1 MSGGEGDSNK
11 EPPTPV
17 DMTTKGKKE
26 GREEFKDT
34 AEMKIMTTLPFPFPM
49 LCVKEVRFTILA
61 IKCPEIGNIRPTSHS
76 TERRKEKM
84 EIIPPNH

>member
-11 EPPTPV
+11 EPPPPV
-17 DMTTKGKKE
+17 DVTTKGKKE

-49 LCVKEVRFTILA
+49 LCVKGSAFYYSGYKKPRNRKYQTNFTQY
-61 IKCPEIGNIRPTSHS
+61 
-76 TERRKEKM
+76 
-84 EIIPPNH
+84 